1 MAVSMKGR
9 SFVSIAD
16 FTREEIWTVW
26 ELAAQ
31 LKTKQKAGE
40 PHRILEGKQL
50 AMIFQK
56 PSLRTQVSFETG
68 MSQLGGH
75 ALFLGPDH
83 IQLGK
88 RESVPDVARVLGRM
102 VDGIMARVF
111 AHNDVEVLA
120 QYAGVPVINGLSDEE
135 HPCQALADLF
145 TIYEKKRRVEGINLT
160 YIGDGNNVAASLL
173 LAAARVG
180 MNCTLISPEGY
191 EVKSHYIQ
199 TARADAAISG
209 AQLRFSKDPG
219 DVEGSDVLY
228 TDVWA
233 SMGQEAETEQ
243 RARIFKPFQINSRL
257 MKRAG
262 ANPPLVMHCLPAHRG
277 HEITDDAM
285 DSPTSV
291 VFEEA
296 ENRLHVQ
303 KAIMALLIQ

>member
-9 SFVSIAD
+9 SFISIAD

-31 LKTKQKAGE
+31 LKMKQKIGE
-40 PHRILEGKQL
+40 AHRILEGKQL

-111 AHNDVEVLA
+111 GHEDVEMLA
-120 QYAGVPVINGLSDEE
+120 EYAGVPVINGLSDEE
-135 HPCQALADLF
+135 HPCQAMADLF
-145 TIYEKKRRVEGINLT
+145 TIYEKKRRVEGVNLT

-180 MNCTLISPEGY
+180 MNCTLICPSGY
-191 EVKSHYIQ
+191 EVKPHYVQ
-199 TARADAAISG
+199 TARADAALSG
-209 AQLRFSKDPG
+209 AKLTFSDEPK
-219 DVEGSDVLY
+219 DVEGSDVIY

-233 SMGQEAETEQ
+233 SMGQEAEAEQ
-243 RARIFKPFQINSRL
+243 RERIFKSFQVNSAL
-257 MKRAG
+257 IKRAG
-262 ANPPLVMHCLPAHRG
+262 TNPLVMHCLPAHRG

-285 DSPTSV
+285 DGPTSV

>member
-16 FTREEIWTVW
+16 FTAEEIWNVW

-40 PHRILEGKQL
+40 AHRILEGKQL

-68 MSQLGGH
+68 MAQLGGH

-111 AHNDVEVLA
+111 GHSDVEQLA
-120 QYAGVPVINGLSDEE
+120 QYAGVPVINGLSDAE
-135 HPCQALADLF
+135 HPCQAMTDLF
-145 TIYEKKRRVEGINLT
+145 TVWEKKRRVEGVNLA

-173 LAAARVG
+173 LLAAKVG
-180 MNCTLISPEGY
+180 MNCTLISPNGY
-191 EVKSHYIQ
+191 EVGSEYVQ
-199 TARADAAISG
+199 RARADAAVSS
-209 AQLRFSKDPG
+209 AKLRFSNEPE
-219 DVEGSDVLY
+219 DVAGADVIY

-233 SMGQEAETEQ
+233 SMGQEAEAVE
-243 RARIFKPFQINSRL
+243 REKVFKPFQVNKHLIEQT
-257 MKRAG
+257 G
-262 ANPPLVMHCLPAHRG
+262 THPLIMHCLPAHRG
-277 HEITDDAM
+277 HEITDEAM
-285 DSPTSV
+285 DGPGSV
-291 VFEEA
+291 VFEQA

-303 KAIMALLIQ
+303 KAIMALLIS

>member
-9 SFVSIAD
+9 SFISVAD
-16 FTREEIWTVW
+16 FSTEEIWNVW
-26 ELAAQ
+26 QLAAR
-31 LKTKQKAGE
+31 LKSQQKVGE

-111 AHNDVEVLA
+111 AHKDVEELA
-120 QYAGVPVINGLSDEE
+120 EYAGVPVINGLSDSE
-135 HPCQALADLF
+135 HPCQALTDLF
-145 TIYEKKRRVEGINLT
+145 TVWEKKGRVEGINFT

-173 LAAARVG
+173 LAAARTG
-180 MNCTLISPEGY
+180 MNCTLICPSGY
-191 EVKSHYIQ
+191 EVPSHYAQ
-199 TARADAAISG
+199 TARADAARTG
-209 AQLRFSKDPG
+209 AQLRFTDDPM
-219 DVEGSDVLY
+219 DVAGSDVIY

-233 SMGQEAETEQ
+233 SMGQEAEADK
-243 RARIFKPFQINSRL
+243 RARNFKPYQVNKQLIVQ
-257 MKRAG
+257 AG
-262 ANPPLVMHCLPAHRG
+262 GFPIVMHCLPAHRG
-277 HEITDDAM
+277 LEITDEVM
-285 DSPTSV
+285 DSAHSV
-291 VFEEA
+291 VFEQA

-303 KAIMALLIQ
+303 KALMASLIS

>member
-9 SFVSIAD
+9 SFVSVAD
-16 FTREEIWTVW
+16 FSREEIWTVW

-31 LKTKQKAGE
+31 LKMKQKVGE
-40 PHRILEGKQL
+40 PHRLLEGKQL

-75 ALFLGPDH
+75 AVFLGPEH

-111 AHNDVEVLA
+111 AHQDVEQLA
-120 QYAGVPVINGLSDEE
+120 EYAGVPVINGLSDDE

-145 TIYEKKRRVEGINLT
+145 TIFEKKRRVEGINLT
-160 YIGDGNNVAASLL
+160 YIGDGNNVAASLI
-173 LAAARVG
+173 LAAAKVG
-180 MNCTLISPEGY
+180 MNCTLISPDGY
-191 EVKSHYIQ
+191 EVKSEYVQ
-199 TARADAAISG
+199 AARAEAARTG
-209 AQLRFSKDPG
+209 AMLQWSDDPN
-219 DVEGSDVLY
+219 DVDGSDVIY

-233 SMGQEAETEQ
+233 SMGQEAEAEK
-243 RARIFKPFQINSRL
+243 RERIFKPFQVNSRL
-257 MKRAG
+257 IEQAG
-262 ANPPLVMHCLPAHRG
+262 SDPLIMHCLPAHRG

-285 DSPTSV
+285 DSPNSV
-291 VFEEA
+291 VFEQA

-303 KAIMALLIQ
+303 KALLALLI

>member
-16 FTREEIWTVW
+16 FTAEEIWTVW

-40 PHRILEGKQL
+40 PHRILDGKQL

-68 MSQLGGH
+68 MAQLGGH
-75 ALFLGPDH
+75 ALFLGPEH

-111 AHNDVEVLA
+111 GHSDVEQLA
-120 QYAGVPVINGLSDEE
+120 EHAGVPVINGLSDAE
-135 HPCQALADLF
+135 HPCQAMTDLF
-145 TIYEKKRRVEGINLT
+145 TIWEKKRRVENVNLT

-173 LAAARVG
+173 LLAAKVG
-180 MNCTLISPEGY
+180 MNCTLISPNGY
-191 EVKSHYIQ
+191 EIESDYVQ
-199 TARADAAISG
+199 RARADAAISG
-209 AQLRFSKDPG
+209 AKLRFSNEPE
-219 DVEGSDVLY
+219 DVAGADVIY

-233 SMGQEAETEQ
+233 SMGQEAEAAQ
-243 RARIFKPFQINSRL
+243 REKVFKLFQVNRQL
-257 MKRAG
+257 VDQTG
-262 ANPPLVMHCLPAHRG
+262 THPLVMHCLPAHRG
-277 HEITDDAM
+277 HEITDEVM
-285 DSPTSV
+285 DGPGSV
-291 VFEEA
+291 VFEQA

-303 KAIMALLIQ
+303 KAIMALLIA

>member
-9 SFVSIAD
+9 SFVSVAD
-16 FTREEIWTVW
+16 FSTEEIWNVW
-26 ELAAQ
+26 QLAAQ
-31 LKTKQKAGE
+31 LKSKVKAGE
-40 PHRILEGKQL
+40 PLRLLEGKQL

-75 ALFLGPDH
+75 AIFLGPEH

-111 AHNDVEVLA
+111 AHSDVEELA
-120 QYAGVPVINGLSDEE
+120 EYAGVPVINGLSDAE
-135 HPCQALADLF
+135 HPCQALGDLF
-145 TIYEKKRRVEGINLT
+145 TIYEKKRRVEGVNLT

-180 MNCTLISPEGY
+180 MNITLISPDGY
-191 EVKSHYIQ
+191 EVPAHYVQ
-199 TARADAAISG
+199 RAKADAALSG
-209 AQLRFSKDPG
+209 ARLQFSSDPD
-219 DVEGSDVLY
+219 DVVGSDVVY

-243 RARIFKPFQINSRL
+243 RARIFRPYQVNEALLRQS
-257 MKRAG
+257 G
-262 ANPPLVMHCLPAHRG
+262 GHPLVMHCLPAHRG
-277 HEITDDAM
+277 HEITDAAM
-285 DSPTSV
+285 DGPNSV
-291 VFEEA
+291 VFEQA

-303 KAIMALLIQ
+303 KAIMALLIR

>member
-1 MAVSMKGR
+1 MKGR
-9 SFVSIAD
+9 SFVSVAD
-16 FTREEIWTVW
+16 FTAEEIWTVW

-31 LKTKQKAGE
+31 LKMKQKVGE
-40 PHRILEGKQL
+40 PHRILDGKQL

-75 ALFLGPDH
+75 ALFLGPEH

-111 AHNDVEVLA
+111 AHSDVETLA
-120 QYAGVPVINGLSDEE
+120 EHAGVPVINGLSDEE

-145 TIYEKKRRVEGINLT
+145 TIYEVKRRVEGVNLT

-173 LAAARVG
+173 LTAAKVG
-180 MNCTLISPEGY
+180 MNCTLINPSGY
-191 EVKSHYIQ
+191 EVKPSYVQ
-199 TARADAAISG
+199 VARTDAAWSG
-209 AQLRFSKDPG
+209 AKLQFSDDPQ
-219 DVEGSDVLY
+219 DVKGADVVY

-233 SMGQEAETEQ
+233 SMGQESEAEH
-243 RARIFKPFQINSRL
+243 RARIFQPFQVNNRL
-257 MKRAG
+257 LEQAG
-262 ANPPLVMHCLPAHRG
+262 TDPLIMHCLPAHRG
-277 HEITDDAM
+277 SEITDEAM
-285 DSPTSV
+285 DSPNSI
-291 VFEEA
+291 VFDQA

>member
-9 SFVSIAD
+9 SFVSVAD
-16 FTREEIWTVW
+16 FSVEEIWNVW
-26 ELAAQ
+26 ELAAR
-31 LKTKQKAGE
+31 LKSMVKSGQ

-75 ALFLGPDH
+75 AIFLGPEH

-111 AHNDVEVLA
+111 AHSDVEQLA
-120 QYAGVPVINGLSDEE
+120 EYAGVPVINGLSDSE
-135 HPCQALADLF
+135 HPCQALGDLF
-145 TIYEKKRRVEGINLT
+145 TIYEKKRRVEGVNLV

-173 LAAARVG
+173 LAAAKVG
-180 MNCTLISPEGY
+180 MNITLISPDGY
-191 EVKSHYIQ
+191 EVEPRYVQRAK
-199 TARADAAISG
+199 ADANRSG
-209 AQLRFSKDPG
+209 ARLQFTSDPD
-219 DVEGSDVLY
+219 DVAGADVVY

-233 SMGQEAETEQ
+233 SMGQEAEAEK
-243 RARIFKPFQINSRL
+243 RARIFKRYQVNESLLRQTGGQ
-257 MKRAG
+257 A
-262 ANPPLVMHCLPAHRG
+262 LVMHCLPAHRG
-277 HEITDDAM
+277 SEITDAAM
-285 DSPTSV
+285 DGPNSV
-291 VFEEA
+291 VFEQA

-303 KAIMALLIQ
+303 KAIMALLMG

>member
-9 SFVSIAD
+9 NFVSVAD
-16 FTREEIWTVW
+16 FTTEEIWNVW
-26 ELAAQ
+26 QLAAQ
-31 LKTKQKAGE
+31 LKMKVKTGE

-68 MSQLGGH
+68 MFQLGGH

-83 IQLGK
+83 IALGK

-111 AHNDVEVLA
+111 AHKDVELLA
-120 QYAGVPVINGLSDEE
+120 EYAGVPVINGLSDSE
-135 HPCQALADLF
+135 HPCQALTDLF
-145 TIYEKKRRVEGINLT
+145 TIWEKKGKVEGINLT

-180 MNCTLISPEGY
+180 MNCTLICPSGY
-191 EVKSHYIQ
+191 EVPSHYAQ
-199 TARADAAISG
+199 TARADAARTG
-209 AQLRFSKDPG
+209 AQLRFTDDPM
-219 DVEGSDVLY
+219 DIAGSDVIY
-228 TDVWA
+228 TDTWA
-233 SMGQEAETEQ
+233 SMGQEAEAEA
-243 RARIFKPFQINSRL
+243 RARIFKPYQVNKQMVIQ
-257 MKRAG
+257 AG
-262 ANPPLVMHCLPAHRG
+262 GFPLVMHCLPAHRG
-277 HEITDDAM
+277 QEITDEVM
-285 DSPTSV
+285 DSAHSV

-303 KAIMALLIQ
+303 KAIMALLIA